1 MSTVTDEPA
10 KKRRRKPKRIG
21 KPGDTF
27 EPDGAFKARIA
38 KLAQAFPGPADGHP
52 VPESDDLADWRRDT
66 YATAWTNSLRASDSD
81 DLAHWTLDALA
92 PEQDPDGALRVFA
105 DQCTEPG
112 GLRTLVLGGPVGTGK
127 TSAAVA
133 LGNALLEQGRMV
145 RFVRHSTYLKW
156 LRPEGAPSDMED
168 WQIRRRFRECDVLV
182 LDDLAASLDGDVKA
196 REFVRTETLDLI
208 GDRADS
214 PGKVTIITTNQKA
227 AVYNDEGRLIGGL
240 TMIFGEQVMSRLSK
254 NGYALTITGQDRR
267 GRLSW

>member
-1 MSTVTDEPA
+1 MTEEQP
-10 KKRRRKPKRIG
+10 KKKRRKPKRIG
-21 KPGDTF
+21 KPGEAF
-27 EPDGAFKARIA
+27 EPTGAFKARIA
-38 KLAQAFPGPADGHP
+38 KLAEAFPGPADGHP
-52 VPESDDLADWRRDT
+52 VPATDDLADWRRDT
-66 YATAWTNSLRASDSD
+66 YATAWANSLRASDSD
-81 DLAHWTLDALA
+81 DLAHWTLDQLA
-92 PEQDPDGALRVFA
+92 AEQQPDALRAFA
-105 DQCTEPG
+105 EQCTDKG
-112 GLRTLVLGGPVGTGK
+112 ALRTLVLGGPVGTGK

-133 LGNALLEQGRMV
+133 IGNALLEQGRMV

-156 LRPEGAPSDMED
+156 LRPEGAPTGVED

-227 AVYNDEGRLIGGL
+227 EVRGDDGRLVGGL

-254 NGYALTITGQDRR
+254 NGYALTITGPDRR
-267 GRLSW
+267 GRLTW